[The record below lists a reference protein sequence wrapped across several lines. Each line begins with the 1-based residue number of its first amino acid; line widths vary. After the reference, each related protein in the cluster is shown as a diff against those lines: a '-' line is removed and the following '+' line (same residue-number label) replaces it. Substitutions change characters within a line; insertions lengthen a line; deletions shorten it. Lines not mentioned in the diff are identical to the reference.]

1 MRRSSDRVTV
11 GINIA
16 TMLTLAGLLYAA
28 WRNNYTD
35 FVRMI
40 ERLQDQV
47 SAVVK
52 TQNDAIERIRRDYPP
67 RKR

>member
-1 MRRSSDRVTV
+1 MRRSSDKVQI
-11 GINIA
+11 GISVA

-35 FVRMI
+35 FVHMI
-40 ERLQDQV
+40 ERFEDGM
-47 SAVVK
+47 ARAVK
-52 TQNDAIERIRRDYPP
+52 TQNDAIDSIRRDYPP